1 MGLRDSAQLVVAV
14 VVGADDGN
22 VCDHVTKQIVEE
34 GLPVQV
40 PEHPRDAAEH
50 HMVEDPFLE
59 YDAEGVRRAE
69 TGGAPSSEV
78 AVMRFSFSL
87 VELPPWASWQ

>member
-1 MGLRDSAQLVVAV
+1 
-14 VVGADDGN
+14 
-22 VCDHVTKQIVEE
+22 
-34 GLPVQV
+34 
-40 PEHPRDAAEH
+40 
-50 HMVEDPFLE
+50 MVEDPFLE